1 MAESLILNGNSSV
14 AKGTVIYEKGQ
25 PLQTVALILKGRVTI
40 QGEGV
45 RMVIGSGNF
54 LGMCDV
60 WQKEHSFT
68 YVALDDLVLYG
79 LPVENSEQAGL
90 LLEEKPQYR
99 GLLVTSLNFFFH
111 DIFRVYGKIKSEAVK
126 VFEFVNTTYQRY
138 RQLAEK
144 AGLAADQLTAL
155 ERLNEKQLEEYELPE
170 KLAYYIEC
178 SKIPVEIQKNYY
190 GANAYVAKSQFAEQ
204 CKVLPQLLEGCRHY
218 SDWLT
223 RVFRIMI
230 MDEKNLFSLVG
241 RMALGVKRAGQNDN
255 ELAGMLDQILN
266 QINATETV
274 LLESAGV
281 NLNLDRQRMEETYF
295 ALLSDDT
302 GSLDAFDQEDLKV
315 LDHSVQ
321 QILDYAPIHGRVA
334 EEFAQTMEDFLGLV
348 DKFARTPEATAIRKK
363 MAANFF
369 DIYEAVVKKSF
380 EDTKPPLAVKLFLRY
395 GYVSEELLTE
405 EELRILL
412 TLPDSREEQMNC
424 RVYTMTEWLREVYE
438 GRKNPSKDEFDMD
451 YEDHIRKEVQEG
463 KRDKKDFDQAFQ
475 DGDSRLH
482 FEVQNLLRYADRIL
496 SGNITTF
503 VPVLCSEGIFTK
515 LENAVVTA
523 AVINKTV
530 NRIEKIDYSIFHRE
544 RLTSYEAVGITH
556 FSLTERYT
564 PEFILFPVYG
574 RGGLMWQDI
583 EGRRKQTHGRILL
596 PSFVEQN
603 LEGEI
608 MKMLAY
614 FRWEKCRTEMGAQWN
629 NYRYPSLTGEYTD
642 YLQFYK
648 KNSDLSPERREKV
661 KAQLQQC
668 NNRHKEVFVRDY
680 TDWILREATGA
691 MRLNRVARDIMFT
704 YCPLSPQIAEGLISQ
719 NAYRDA
725 ARRYMTERG
734 KREKTI
740 STAIHRFEKA
750 GLEVPPEVEQTKRLV
765 LDEQGV

>member
-1 MAESLILNGNSSV
+1 MAESLVLNGNSSV

-45 RMVIGSGNF
+45 RMVVGSGNF

-79 LPVENSEQAGL
+79 LPVENPEQACL

-111 DIFRVYGKIKSEAVK
+111 DIFRVYGKIKNEAVK
-126 VFEFVNTTYQRY
+126 VYEFVNTTYQRY
-138 RQLAEK
+138 SQLAEK
-144 AGLAADQLTAL
+144 AGLVADQLTAL
-155 ERLNEKQLEEYELPE
+155 ERLHEKQLEEYALPE
-170 KLAYYIEC
+170 KLAYYIQC

-204 CKVLPQLLEGCRHY
+204 CEVLPQLLEGCRYY

-281 NLNLDRQRMEETYF
+281 DLNLDRQRMEETYF

-321 QILDYAPIHGRVA
+321 QILDYAPVHGRVA
-334 EEFAQTMEDFLGLV
+334 EDFAQSMEEFLGLV

-369 DIYEAVVKKSF
+369 ELYEAVVRKSF
-380 EDTKPPLAVKLFLRY
+380 EDPKPPLAVKLFLRY

-405 EELRILL
+405 EELRTLL

-475 DGDSRLH
+475 DRDSRLH

-496 SGNITTF
+496 SGNISTF

-523 AVINKTV
+523 AIINKTV
-530 NRIEKIDYSIFHRE
+530 NRVEKIDYSIFHRE
-544 RLTSYEAVGITH
+544 RLTSYEDVGITH
-556 FSLTERYT
+556 FTLTERYT

-603 LEGEI
+603 LEGEV

-680 TDWILREATGA
+680 MDWILREATGA
-691 MRLNRVARDIMFT
+691 MKLNRVARDIMFT

-725 ARRYMTERG
+725 ARRYMTEKG

-750 GLEVPPEVEQTKRLV
+750 GNEIPPEMEQTKRLV
-765 LDEQGV
+765 LDVQGV

>member
-40 QGEGV
+40 QGEGI

-60 WQKEHSFT
+60 WQKKHSFT

-79 LPVENSEQAGL
+79 LPVENPEQASL

-111 DIFRVYGKIKSEAVK
+111 DIFRVYGKLKSEAVK
-126 VFEFVNTTYQRY
+126 VYEFVNTTYQRY
-138 RQLAEK
+138 SQLAEK
-144 AGLAADQLTAL
+144 AGLVADQLTAL
-155 ERLNEKQLEEYELPE
+155 ERLHEKQLEEYALPE
-170 KLAYYIEC
+170 KLAYYVQC

-190 GANAYVAKSQFAEQ
+190 SANAYVAKSQFAEQ
-204 CKVLPQLLEGCRHY
+204 CQVLPLLLEGCRHY

-274 LLESAGV
+274 LLENAGV
-281 NLNLDRQRMEETYF
+281 DLNLDRQRMEETYF

-315 LDHSVQ
+315 LDHSMQ
-321 QILDYAPIHGRVA
+321 QILDYAPVHGRVA
-334 EEFAQTMEDFLGLV
+334 EEFSQSMEAFLGLV

-369 DIYEAVVKKSF
+369 ELYEAVVRKSF
-380 EDTKPPLAVKLFLRY
+380 EDPKPPLAVKLFLRY

-405 EELRILL
+405 EELRTLL

-424 RVYTMTEWLREVYE
+424 RVYTMTEWLREIYE

-463 KRDKKDFDQAFQ
+463 KRDKKDFD
-475 DGDSRLH
+475 
-482 FEVQNLLRYADRIL
+482 
-496 SGNITTF
+496 
-503 VPVLCSEGIFTK
+503 
-515 LENAVVTA
+515 
-523 AVINKTV
+523 
-530 NRIEKIDYSIFHRE
+530 
-544 RLTSYEAVGITH
+544 
-556 FSLTERYT
+556 
-564 PEFILFPVYG
+564 
-574 RGGLMWQDI
+574 
-583 EGRRKQTHGRILL
+583 
-596 PSFVEQN
+596 
-603 LEGEI
+603 
-608 MKMLAY
+608 
-614 FRWEKCRTEMGAQWN
+614 
-629 NYRYPSLTGEYTD
+629 
-642 YLQFYK
+642 
-648 KNSDLSPERREKV
+648 
-661 KAQLQQC
+661 
-668 NNRHKEVFVRDY
+668 
-680 TDWILREATGA
+680 
-691 MRLNRVARDIMFT
+691 
-704 YCPLSPQIAEGLISQ
+704 
-719 NAYRDA
+719 
-725 ARRYMTERG
+725 
-734 KREKTI
+734 
-740 STAIHRFEKA
+740 
-750 GLEVPPEVEQTKRLV
+750 
-765 LDEQGV
+765 